1 MDIHYIDKLHVF
13 VPVFVSF
20 TDLLSD
26 NQHNKVN
33 VIERISQRSLSLKF
47 VFKTQVTFPWRVATA
62 TTGRQRREVNLITL

>member
-47 VFKTQVTFPWRVATA
+47 VLNPSDIPLASGDSSDHEET
-62 TTGRQRREVNLITL
+62 REVNLITL